1 MRLRRAGL
9 ETQSLERRQTF
20 AGHSSLQAAMGRYGH
35 LFRSDDHKKAMDA
48 IADDM
53 FG

>member
-1 MRLRRAGL
+1 MAASRAVTTEAPQWRR
-9 ETQSLERRQTF
+9 SRRGGSEEGKAF
-20 AGHSSLQAAMGRYGH
+20 K
-35 LFRSDDHKKAMDA
+35 SDDHKKAMDA